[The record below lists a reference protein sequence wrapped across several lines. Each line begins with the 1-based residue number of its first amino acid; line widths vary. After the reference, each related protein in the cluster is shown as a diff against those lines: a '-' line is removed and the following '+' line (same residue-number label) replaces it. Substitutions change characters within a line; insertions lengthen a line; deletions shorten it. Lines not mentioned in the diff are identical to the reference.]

1 MIPCS
6 NVKIKC
12 SVNYTKQSVEYLWY
26 NMVFCLN
33 TLEE

>member
-1 MIPCS
+1 MIPYS

-12 SVNYTKQSVEYLWY
+12 SVNYTGQSMEYLLY
-26 NMVFCLN
+26 NMMFCLN